1 MSTRRRKLFV
11 SMVGTF
17 AGGVFLATCLLD
29 LLVDVTEDFE
39 EFFDKAGVEVDF
51 PMAEFTACVGFF
63 FILLIEQVVLFI
75 KELDERP
82 SGRNDSLNSPRASMI
97 SVASDSGLLHSPETG
112 NTSSASG
119 VSRRQSTLGS
129 VSGINSSRGK
139 TGRTGS
145 TVDLANTISVAETE
159 DSMEPSKVR
168 AAILLTALSVHSVFE
183 GLAVG
188 LEDSSSEV
196 FKLFSGLVVHKSVL
210 AFSLGM
216 SLVSSNM
223 SMKETLFSVMGF
235 AVASPIGIA
244 IGIGVSQEEGLFTL
258 GLSTVLQGL
267 ATGTFLYITFFEVL
281 PLEFNCRRWRLQ
293 KVASLLL
300 GFGVMCF
307 MIIYSGD

>member
-1 MSTRRRKLFV
+1 MLFV
-11 SMVGTF
+11 
-17 AGGVFLATCLLD
+17 
-29 LLVDVTEDFE
+29 
-39 EFFDKAGVEVDF
+39 
-51 PMAEFTACVGFF
+51 
-63 FILLIEQVVLFI
+63 

-82 SGRNDSLNSPRASMI
+82 SGRNDSLNSPRASMV
-97 SVASDSGLLHSPETG
+97 SVASDSGLIPGTG
-112 NTSSASG
+112 NTTTSG
-119 VSRRQSTLGS
+119 SSRRQSTLGS
-129 VSGINSSRGK
+129 VSGINSSK
-139 TGRTGS
+139 VVKADQTYE
-145 TVDLANTISVAETE
+145 VDLTYSATE
-159 DSMEPSKVR
+159 SDDSLEPSKVR

-188 LEDSSSEV
+188 LEDSSSKV
-196 FKLFSGLVVHKSVL
+196 FKLFSGLILHKSVL

-223 SMKETLFSVMGF
+223 STKETFFSVLGF

-293 KVASLLL
+293 KVVSLLL

-307 MIIYSGD
+307 MIIYAGD